1 MTDDWRD
8 RRIAE
13 LKALVE
19 KQAAVIEQQAARI
32 QQQAARIQQL
42 EKRAAELERQ
52 LGQNSSNSG
61 KPPSSDSPSQR
72 QNRQNRQN
80 KSKPKRSHR
89 KRGGQPGHKAKTRA
103 LVPPE
108 QVDQF
113 VDCRPKECRRCGK
126 TLAEVDDPSPLQH
139 QVFELPKLTPDV
151 TEYRLHRVGC
161 ECGCTTCGS
170 LPSGASTGFL
180 GPRFAAFLAMLTG
193 AYHLSRRQAAA
204 LVHDLT
210 GMKLSLGAVSQS
222 EQRVGDA
229 LASPVA
235 EAHEQVREA
244 PVKHL
249 DETGWLQA
257 AARRSL
263 WTIATNFLTVFV
275 IATDATRATVQQ
287 LLGAA
292 QGILV
297 SDRATAFQFWSVVN
311 RQVCWAH
318 LVRRFVSFVEHDDAR
333 VQQLGEQLLF
343 LSDALLHYWHQVRDG
358 TMTRNELCR
367 ITDGLR
373 QVFVDHLKRGVA
385 LQERGVSGA
394 CTNLL
399 QHEPALWTF
408 VYESGVEPT
417 NNHAER
423 ELRSFVMWRKKSF
436 GTQSDRGSR
445 FAERMMTVVHS
456 LRKQR
461 RDVLA
466 FVTDACQAAL
476 DKRTPPSLLPDNV

>member
-1 MTDDWRD
+1 VTDDRRD
-8 RRIAE
+8 RRVAE
-13 LKALVE
+13 LEALVE
-19 KQAAVIEQQAARI
+19 KQAAVIKQQTAQI
-32 QQQAARIQQL
+32 KHL
-42 EKRAAELERQ
+42 EKRVAELERQ

-72 QNRQNRQN
+72 QNRQN
-80 KSKPKRSHR
+80 KSKPKRSRR

-126 TLAEVDDPSPLQH
+126 ELARIDDPSPLQH

-151 TEYRLHRVGC
+151 TEYRLHRVDC
-161 ECGCTTCGS
+161 DCGITTCGT
-170 LPSGASTGFL
+170 LPAGASNSFL
-180 GPRFAAFLAMLTG
+180 GPRFAAFLTVLTG
-193 AYHLSRRQAAA
+193 AYHLSRRQAVA

-210 GMKLSLGAVSQS
+210 GVKLSLGAVSHS
-222 EQRVGDA
+222 ERRVSEA

-235 EAHEQVREA
+235 EAHEQAREA
-244 PVKHL
+244 PIKHI
-249 DETGWLQA
+249 DETGWVQA

-263 WTIATNFLTVFV
+263 WTIATTFLTVFV
-275 IATDATRATVQQ
+275 IATDATRVTVQQ
-287 LLGAA
+287 LVGAA
-292 QGILV
+292 KGILI
-297 SDRATAFQFWSVVN
+297 SDRATAFQFWSVEN

-318 LVRRFVSFVEHDDAR
+318 LIRKFVSFAEHDDDR
-333 VQQLGEQLLF
+333 VRALGEHLLF
-343 LSDALLHYWHQVRDG
+343 LGHSLLHYWHQVRDG
-358 TMTRNELCR
+358 TMTRSELCN

-373 QVFVDHLKRGVA
+373 QAFAARLERGVG
-385 LQERGVSGA
+385 LQVRGVSGA
-394 CTNLL
+394 CKNLL
-399 QHEPALWTF
+399 EHEPALWTF
-408 VYESGVEPT
+408 VYELGVEPT

-423 ELRSFVMWRKKSF
+423 ELRGFVMWRRKSF
-436 GTQSDRGSR
+436 GTQSERGSR
-445 FAERMMTVVHS
+445 FAERIMTVVHS

-476 DKRTPPSLLPDNV
+476 DNKPAPSLLPDHR